1 MTVSDRDRVFWLT
14 IRQAVLICLGA
25 IETYLGLDRSV
36 VPKRKR
42 DEGRE

>member
-1 MTVSDRDRVFWLT
+1 MSDRERALWLA

-25 IETYLGLDRSV
+25 IETYLGLDRTV

-42 DEGRE
+42 DEGRD

>member
-1 MTVSDRDRVFWLT
+1 MNERERVLWLA

-25 IETYLGLDRSV
+25 IETYLGIDRTV

-42 DEGRE
+42 DEGRD

>member
-1 MTVSDRDRVFWLT
+1 MTDRERVLWLA

-25 IETYLGLDRSV
+25 IETYLGLDRTV

-42 DEGRE
+42 DEGRD